1 MSAKILILNGP
12 NLNMLGKREPGV
24 YGSKTLDDVI
34 SACTTLGNEVGLA
47 VESYQSNHEGDLV
60 TRIQEAGQAG
70 TPIVFNPGA
79 YSHTSIA
86 LRDAITSANAH
97 VIEVHISN
105 IHARE
110 EFRHVSYISAVANGV
125 IAGCGTDGYLMAIR
139 VIANQ
144 LQLAEQTKQA

>member
-24 YGSKTLDDVI
+24 YGSMTLDDVV
-34 SACTTLGNEVGLA
+34 SACTALGNELGIGI
-47 VESYQSNHEGDLV
+47 ESYQSNHEGDLV

-70 TPIVFNPGA
+70 TAVIFNPGG

-86 LRDAITSANAH
+86 LRDAISSAQAH
-97 VIEVHISN
+97 VVEVHISN

-110 EFRHVSYISAVANGV
+110 EFRHLSYISAVAKGV
-125 IAGCGTDGYLMAIR
+125 IVGCGTDGYLLAIR
-139 VIANQ
+139 AIASQ
-144 LQLAEQTKQA
+144 LQLAEQNKQA